1 MPNMRAIQVT
11 RAGGPLELV
20 ERPIPEPG
28 PGTVRIKVE
37 ACGICHSDVLTKD
50 GVWPGIQFPRVPGHE
65 VIGTIA
71 ALGAVVPPR
80 WQVGQRVGVGW
91 HAWHCGYC
99 DTCRRGDYYACQTGI
114 QVTGISFD
122 GGYAEY
128 MIAPA
133 TALALVPSELRAAA
147 AAPLMCAGLTTFNA
161 LRHSGA
167 RPGDLVA
174 ILGIGGLGH
183 LGVQYAAKMGF
194 RTVAIARGQDKQPL
208 ARQLG
213 ASHYIDSESTDPAGE
228 LMKLGGA
235 KVVLATV
242 THGPAMS
249 ATHRRPGPARSAAGP
264 RRGGQRDRSLA
275 ARPHHGPPC
284 RGGLVFR
291 DIDRRPGNAQFQRA
305 VGRAVDERV
314 ISPRSSPRR
323 VRSHAERPGSISS
336 RAHDG
341 LISGLAQMQRAAV
354 RRGLPIP
361 NKSERHANRS
371 AIWAIVICR
380 SAGWRARDLSRIPA
394 NGSGSPATQLAASNC
409 SMLLNT
415 SRILLPVTAGFPI
428 SNS

>member
-1 MPNMRAIQVT
+1 MPNMCAVQVS

-65 VIGTIA
+65 VIGTIDE
-71 ALGAVVPPR
+71 LGADVPPR

-122 GGYAEY
+122 GGYADY

-133 TALALVPSELRAAA
+133 TALALVPSELRAAE

-194 RTVAIARGQDKQPL
+194 RTVAIARGQDKEPL

-213 ASHYIDSESTDPAGE
+213 ASHYIDSESTDPASE
-228 LMKLGGA
+228 LTKLGGA

-242 THGPAMS
+242 THGPAMG
-249 ATHRRPGPARSAAGP
+249 ATI
-264 RRGGQRDRSLA
+264 
-275 ARPHHGPPC
+275 
-284 RGGLVFR
+284 GGLAPRGRLLVLGAADTAIEVSPLALIMAR
-291 DIDRRPGNAQFQRA
+291 RA
-305 VGRAVDERV
+305 VEGWYSGTSIDAQDTLTFSAQSGVQSMNETYPLDQAAAAFDRMLSGRARFRV
-314 ISPRSSPRR
+314 
-323 VRSHAERPGSISS
+323 VLTM
-336 RAHDG
+336 G
-341 LISGLAQMQRAAV
+341 LISGLARMQRAAV

-361 NKSERHANRS
+361 NKSEHHANRS

-380 SAGWRARDLSRIPA
+380 SAGWRASDLQRIPA
-394 NGSGSPATQLAASNC
+394 NGSGSPATHLAASNC
-409 SMLLNT
+409 SIRVNT
-415 SRILLPVTAGFPI
+415 SRILFPVTAGFPV